1 MSQDVM
7 LSRDL
12 DLLRVGAVVPALRVA
27 DVDFNVGNI
36 IEAMRKARD
45 EGVQVLAFPEM
56 AITGYTLGD
65 LVNTRHY
72 F

>member
-1 MSQDVM
+1 M

-36 IEAMRKARD
+36 IEAMYLKPSEATD
-45 EGVQVLAFPEM
+45 TKLDNIKKE
-56 AITGYTLGD
+56 
-65 LVNTRHY
+65 
-72 F
+72 